1 MSQFGAQFHGKSD
14 RASSGSG
21 KPKSTFR
28 DKRLSESGGYFAATK
43 LGTKAIVK
51 KVRVRG
57 GSLKNTLKHA
67 LFANV
72 LTKQGYKKAKI
83 TGVMESRDNR
93 NFARLGIM
101 TKGTVI
107 NTELGKARVTNRPGQ
122 EGSINAMLV
131 EG

>member
-1 MSQFGAQFHGKSD
+1 MSQFGAQLHGKSD

-21 KPKSTFR
+21 KPKNKLR
-28 DKRLSESGGYFAATK
+28 DRRRSESGGYFAAAK
-43 LGTKAIVK
+43 LGTEVNLK
-51 KVRVRG
+51 KVRGRG
-57 GSLKNTLKHA
+57 GNVKNTLRHV
-67 LFANV
+67 LFANI

-101 TKGTVI
+101 TKGAVI

-122 EGSINAMLV
+122 EGTINAVLV
-131 EG
+131 K

>member
-21 KPKSTFR
+21 KPKNSLR
-28 DKRLSESGGYFAATK
+28 DRRRSESGGYFAESK
-43 LGTKAIVK
+43 IGTEAHIK
-51 KVRVRG
+51 KVRGRG
-57 GSLKNTLKHA
+57 GNLKDVLKRA

-72 LTKQGYKKAKI
+72 LTKNGYKKAKI
-83 TGVMESRDNR
+83 TGVVESKDNR

-101 TKGTVI
+101 TKGAVI
-107 NTELGKARVTNRPGQ
+107 NTELGKARILSRPGQ
-122 EGSINAMLV
+122 EGGVNAVLI

>member
-21 KPKSTFR
+21 KPKNVLR
-28 DKRLSESGGYFAATK
+28 DKRRSESGGYFTATK
-43 LGTKAIVK
+43 LGTEVFVK
-51 KVRVRG
+51 KVRGRG
-57 GSLKNTLKHA
+57 GVLKDTLKHA

-72 LTKQGYKKAKI
+72 LTKQGYRKAKI
-83 TGVMESRDNR
+83 TGVTDSKDNR
-93 NFARLGIM
+93 NFARLGII
-101 TKGTVI
+101 TKGAVI

-122 EGSINAMLV
+122 EGSINATLV